1 MTGDIRID
9 ALLYDQLGLANG
21 LPHGTPLTV
30 SYRFMDNL
38 NTPEGQAPFR
48 STIHDFMPMSEVQ
61 RQVVRSLLDTKFNAV
76 GVRFNE
82 VGANEPAMLRF
93 GLSSGI
99 NGEGANAF
107 EAGYASF
114 TTPGGMEP
122 IVLINYLQPVFQRDP
137 AGHAFEDVM
146 LHEVGHALGMKH
158 PGKYHAHEQGPF
170 LPAELDHTGN
180 TIMSYNYQ
188 RGSGPVDELRP
199 FDLLALQHV
208 YGVNASD
215 PYGPVVRQLEGT
227 GYFHIGS
234 AIDDILY
241 FAPGPR
247 QEFARTIETSWG
259 NDRLHVDVNAMDA
272 WDLVVFRGGHG
283 LDTLVLNAQLAGARA
298 MAWED
303 NGGTFYLLDGF
314 EQRHFELDSVERVVF
329 ADQAVALDTE
339 QGAGEA
345 YRLYKAAFAR
355 EPDQPGV
362 GYWIN
367 ELDQGM
373 PLIEIA
379 ASFLDS
385 DEFTL
390 RYGTGLDNTAFVDAI
405 YLNVLA
411 RQPDPAGHAY
421 WLNELNNGIQ
431 RQQFLVNVSESPEN
445 KAGVAELIGEGIIY
459 DLWLV

>member
-21 LPHGTPLTV
+21 LPQGTPLTV
-30 SYRFMDNL
+30 TYRFMDNL
-38 NTPEGQAPFR
+38 NTPVGQSPFR
-48 STIHDFMPMSEVQ
+48 STIHDFMPMSGAQ
-61 RQVVRSLLDTKFNAV
+61 RQVVRSLLDTQFDAV
-76 GVRFNE
+76 GVRFHE
-82 VGANEPAMLRF
+82 VGGNAPAMLRF

-99 NGEGANAF
+99 NGEGANAP

-122 IVLINYLQPVFQRDP
+122 IVMINYLQPVFQRDP
-137 AGHAFEDVM
+137 AGRAFEDVM

-158 PGKYHAHEQGPF
+158 PGQYHAHEQGPF
-170 LPAELDHTGN
+170 LPAALDHTGN
-180 TIMSYNYQ
+180 SIMSYNYQ
-188 RGSGPVDELRP
+188 KGSGPVDELRP

-208 YGVNASD
+208 YGVNPSA
-215 PYGPVVRQLEGT
+215 PHGPVVRQLEGT
-227 GYFHIGS
+227 DYFHVGS
-234 AIDDILY
+234 AMDDILH

-247 QEFARTIETSWG
+247 QEYARAVETSWG
-259 NDRLHVDVNAMDA
+259 DDHLRIDVGAMDA
-272 WDLVVFRGGHG
+272 WDLLAFDGGHG
-283 LDTLVLNAQLAGARA
+283 LDTLMLNVASNSLHSMTFEANRGS
-298 MAWED
+298 
-303 NGGTFYLLDGF
+303 FYLLDGY
-314 EQRHFELDSVERVVF
+314 EQRHFQLDSVERVVF
-329 ADQAVALDTE
+329 TDQAVALDTE

-345 YRLYKAAFAR
+345 YRLYKAALGR
-355 EPDQPGV
+355 EPDQPGL

-367 ELDQGM
+367 ERDEGM
-373 PLIEIA
+373 ALIEIA

-385 DEFTL
+385 DEFTH

-421 WLNELNNGIQ
+421 WLNELNHGVQ

-459 DLWLV
+459 DTWLV